1 MLVCDA
7 LGNQEGLHLS
17 NLVLDRL
24 SGLLLVIFKLVL
36 VDPGLAEELLALF
49 LVNDSFSVHVGGP
62 AGLERREV
70 VGVLR
75 A

>member
-1 MLVCDA
+1 M
-7 LGNQEGLHLS
+7 
-17 NLVLDRL
+17 
-24 SGLLLVIFKLVL
+24 IFKLVL

-49 LVNDSFSVHVGGP
+49 LVNDSISVHVGGP

-75 A
+75 AWHDAINVPNVPLV